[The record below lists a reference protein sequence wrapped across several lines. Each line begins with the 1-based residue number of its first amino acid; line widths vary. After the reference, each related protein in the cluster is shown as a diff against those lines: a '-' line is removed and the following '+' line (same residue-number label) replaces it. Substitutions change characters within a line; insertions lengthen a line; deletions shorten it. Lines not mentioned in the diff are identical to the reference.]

1 MSIGVV
7 IFNIFF
13 VNSMAA
19 APRVVSNEE
28 ASVILS
34 SCLTDAD
41 GLFTAQGKQDRFFQV
56 MGTLFVPVFFVFIYY
71 LFVAVAMSPDALIC
85 FPLGIGHGIAGG
97 LDHHRLRRSNFRLFT
112 FDGLRCYQLISSS
125 SPDFPKTP
133 SLR

>member
-34 SCLTDAD
+34 WCLTDAD

-56 MGTLFVPVFFVFIYY
+56 MGTLFVPVFFVFI
-71 LFVAVAMSPDALIC
+71 
-85 FPLGIGHGIAGG
+85 
-97 LDHHRLRRSNFRLFT
+97 
-112 FDGLRCYQLISSS
+112 
-125 SPDFPKTP
+125 
-133 SLR
+133 